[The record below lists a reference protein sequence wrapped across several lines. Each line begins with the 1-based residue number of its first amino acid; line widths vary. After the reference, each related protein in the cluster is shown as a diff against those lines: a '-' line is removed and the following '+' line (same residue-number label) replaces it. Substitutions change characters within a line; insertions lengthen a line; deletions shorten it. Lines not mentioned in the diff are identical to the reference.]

1 MQFLL
6 FAVRVSA
13 ELVLDRQ
20 RFAKWVHRLFIVSLA
35 CIYGGSS
42 ILLGLYLHRFK
53 NVEFSRFLLIF
64 YWRLE
69 QFRLTLHL
77 EAAHLLAKVVILL
90 DCTLIFCL
98 VYQQLKLRLVRA
110 CHRLISRPIA
120 REHRL
125 LRVQTVRLCTEVL
138 LWGQSSLLLENTLHI
153 VPWDHALPLLHLG
166 LRADV
171 VIDLASHTVATSIGA
186 PNLVL
191 ESW

>member
-20 RFAKWVHRLFIVSLA
+20 RFAKRVQRLFIVSLA
-35 CIYGGSS
+35 CVHSGGS

-64 YWRLE
+64 YRRLK

-77 EAAHLLAKVVILL
+77 KAAHLLAVVVILL
-90 DCTLIFCL
+90 DCTLIFYLFCL
-98 VYQQLKLRLVRA
+98 QLELRLIRA
-110 CHRLISRPIA
+110 GHGLISRSIA

-125 LRVQTVRLCTEVL
+125 LLVQTVRLCTEVL
-138 LWGQSSLLLENTLHI
+138 L
-153 VPWDHALPLLHLG
+153 
-166 LRADV
+166 
-171 VIDLASHTVATSIGA
+171 
-186 PNLVL
+186 
-191 ESW
+191 